1 MPRDVSE
8 AFFDPQR
15 VIDTLTR
22 HGVRYVLIG
31 GVAGR
36 LLGSP
41 LLTEDIDLVPDL
53 APANLSAL
61 AAALRELGARLP
73 AEGVDGGVEIPLDE
87 PTFTSPVTGF
97 ETEAGAIDVAREAIG
112 RGGLVPSSSER
123 SPSTSPARASRPRP
137 SMTSSARRPGQAA
150 PRTSPNSW
158 CSASCLRS
166 SPGLWLDPPPGRE
179 H

>member
-36 LLGSP
+36 LHGSP

-53 APANLSAL
+53 APANLAAL
-61 AAALRELGARLP
+61 AAALRELGARLA

-87 PTFTSPVTGF
+87 HTFTSPVMGF

-112 RGGLVPSSSER
+112 RGGFAALVQRAVAFDIAGTRVLAAALDDVIGSKASAGRPKDLAELVVLRELSEEL
-123 SPSTSPARASRPRP
+123 
-137 SMTSSARRPGQAA
+137 ARREAEG
-150 PRTSPNSW
+150 W
-158 CSASCLRS
+158 
-166 SPGLWLDPPPGRE
+166 
-179 H
+179 